1 MKDTHKTAVQF
12 RKLKGEI
19 IAVFPYEIEGRN
31 TVLSY
36 AHIGQ
41 HSEASWHINSFT
53 RSASPSEYIELK
65 TELENIGYNLDIIKR
80 RSHKRYLDAYYS
92 ANKPP
97 QPQQIDLRKIFNL

>member
-36 AHIGQ
+36 AHNGQ
-41 HSEASWHINSFT
+41 HSGATWQINTFT
-53 RSASPSEYIELK
+53 RPASPSEYLDLK

-80 RSHKRYLDAYYS
+80 RSHKKYLQTLK
-92 ANKPP
+92 NT
-97 QPQQIDLRKIFNL
+97 NL

>member
-1 MKDTHKTAVQF
+1 MKDTHKTPVQF
-12 RKLKGEI
+12 RKLKGEV

-36 AHIGQ
+36 VHNGQ
-41 HSEASWHINSFT
+41 HSEASWDITHFT
-53 RSASPSEYIELK
+53 RPASPSEYEPLK
-65 TELENIGYNLDIIKR
+65 RELEQIGYNLDIIKR
-80 RSHKRYLDAYYS
+80 RSHKKYLDAYYS

>member
-19 IAVFPYEIEGRN
+19 IAVFPYEIEGRD

-36 AHIGQ
+36 QHIGQ
-41 HSEASWHINSFT
+41 HGQDVWYINTFT
-53 RSASPSEYIELK
+53 RPASPSEYEPLK
-65 TELENIGYNLDIIKR
+65 KELEQIGYNLDIIKR